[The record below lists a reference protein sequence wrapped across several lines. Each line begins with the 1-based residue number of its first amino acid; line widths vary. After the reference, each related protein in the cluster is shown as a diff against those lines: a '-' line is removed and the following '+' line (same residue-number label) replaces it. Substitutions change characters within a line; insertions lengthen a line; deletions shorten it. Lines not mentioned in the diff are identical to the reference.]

1 MDRGYLLIVSGPSS
15 AGKGT
20 IVKKVMEKAAADEKK
35 IWLSIS
41 MTTRPKKKGEVDGES
56 YIFTTRKHFLEVRDS
71 GGLIESNRYG
81 SKYYGTPREFVEQKL
96 DEGYCVILEID
107 VNGARQVW
115 EKYNDCATV
124 FIMPPSLKVLE
135 ERIRARGRE
144 TEEEIAVRMG
154 EVEREIGCADWY
166 DYIIVNDEL
175 ELAVEQMYAVIE
187 AERCK
192 CRRNAHLIP
201 RLIAEKNAN

>member
-1 MDRGYLLIVSGPSS
+1 MSRGYLLIVSGPSS
-15 AGKGT
+15 VGKGT
-20 IVKKVMEKAAADEKK
+20 IVKKVMEKAAEDRKK

-81 SKYYGTPREFVEQKL
+81 SKYYGTPRELVEEKL
-96 DEGYCVILEID
+96 EQGYCVILEID

-115 EKYNDCATV
+115 EKYNDCAAV
-124 FIMPPSLKVLE
+124 FVMPPSMATLE
-135 ERIRARGRE
+135 QRIRDRGRE

-154 EVEREIGCADWY
+154 EVEREVRCADWY
-166 DYIIVNDEL
+166 DYIIVNDDL
-175 ELAVEQMYAVIE
+175 DTAVDQLYSVIE
-187 AERCK
+187 AERCR
-192 CRRNAHLIP
+192 CRRNTALIGQM
-201 RLIAEKNAN
+201 LGDK